1 MSTTATQPDQELA
14 RILGA
19 ESASNRRSKY
29 VRWIAVALVL
39 LAAIAGYRLLTSRS
53 QNRLPLYETEPVTR
67 ATLRVT
73 VSATGNLAPTNKI
86 EIGCEQSG
94 TIETVMVQENDRVT
108 KGQVLARLD
117 VSKLQDQITKSQAAL
132 SSYQAKLAQ
141 AETTLQLDQASLD
154 RDKEVSRLSGG
165 KVPSKT
171 EMESAQ
177 ATLDRAQADVLSA
190 RADLNQGRASLSSDQ
205 TNLSKASIRSPVNGV
220 VLSRAAEPGQTV
232 AAGLQV
238 TTLFMVAEDLRQ
250 MDLKVD
256 VDEADVGG
264 VKDGQAATFTVDAY
278 PGRKYSA
285 RVTRVAY
292 GSTTKNNVVSYST
305 VLKVKNDDLSLRPGM
320 TATAEIA
327 TVTRDNA
334 LLVPNAALRF
344 TLATPAGAP
353 PSGGLLDSLLPH
365 PPADKSSQS
374 AATKSKGSSQQ
385 VWALVDGKPLAIPVT
400 VGVTD
405 GRFTEITGGDLKEG
419 MQVITDNASLPK

>member
-1 MSTTATQPDQELA
+1 MSITATQPDRELA

-29 VRWIAVALVL
+29 VRWIAAALVL
-39 LAAIAGYRLLTSRS
+39 LAAITGFRLMASRS
-53 QNRLPLYETEPVTR
+53 QNQLPLYETELVTR
-67 ATLRVT
+67 GTLRVA

-141 AETTLQLDQASLD
+141 AETTSQLDQASLD

-205 TNLSKASIRSPVNGV
+205 TNLAKASIRSPVNGV

-238 TTLFMVAEDLRQ
+238 TTLFTVAEDLRQ

-264 VKDGQAATFTVDAY
+264 VKEGQTATFTVDAY

-344 TLATPAGAP
+344 TPATPAGAP

-374 AATKSKGSSQQ
+374 AATKSRGSSQQ

-419 MQVITDNASLPK
+419 MQAITDNASLPK

>member
-1 MSTTATQPDQELA
+1 MNDTATQPNRELI
-14 RILGA
+14 RILDA
-19 ESASNRRSKY
+19 ELTSHRRTRYIRWISAS
-29 VRWIAVALVL
+29 LVL
-39 LAAIAGYRLLTSRS
+39 LVSIFGYRRLTSRS
-53 QNRLPLYETEPVTR
+53 QNQVTLYETAPVTR
-67 ATLRVT
+67 GTLRVT

-94 TIETVMVQENDRVT
+94 TIETVMVQENDRVK
-108 KGQVLARLD
+108 KGQILARLD
-117 VSKLQDQITKSQAAL
+117 VSKLQDQIRKSQSAL

-141 AETTLQLDQASLD
+141 AETTLKLDQTSLD
-154 RDKEVSRLSGG
+154 RDQEVSRLSGG

-177 ATLDRAQADVLSA
+177 AALDRAQADVLSA
-190 RADLNQGRASLSSDQ
+190 RADVNQGRASLSSDQ

-238 TTLFMVAEDLRQ
+238 TTLFTVAGDLRQ

-264 VKDGQAATFTVDAY
+264 VKESQTATFTVDAY

-320 TATAEIA
+320 TATAEIS

-344 TLATPAGAP
+344 APATSPSAP
-353 PSGGLLDSLLPH
+353 PSAGLLDSLLPH
-365 PPADKSSQS
+365 PPAGKSAQRTPTTPIRGWQQIWVLVNGKAS
-374 AATKSKGSSQQ
+374 A
-385 VWALVDGKPLAIPVT
+385 VPVA

-405 GRFTEITGGDLKEG
+405 GRFSEIIGGDVKAG
-419 MQVITDNASLPK
+419 MLAITDNASLPR

>member
-1 MSTTATQPDQELA
+1 MSITATQPDRELA

-19 ESASNRRSKY
+19 ESASNRRSIY
-29 VRWIAVALVL
+29 VRWIAGALVL
-39 LAAIAGYRLLTSRS
+39 LAALAGYRLLASRS
-53 QNRLPLYETEPVTR
+53 QNQLPLYETEPVTR

-132 SSYQAKLAQ
+132 ASYQAKLAQ

-177 ATLDRAQADVLSA
+177 ATLDRAQADVFSA

-205 TNLSKASIRSPVNGV
+205 TNLSKASIRSPVDGV

-238 TTLFMVAEDLRQ
+238 TTLFTVAEDLRQ

-264 VKDGQAATFTVDAY
+264 VKEGQTATFTVDAY

-344 TLATPAGAP
+344 TPVTPAGAP

-374 AATKSKGSSQQ
+374 AATKPKGRSQQ
-385 VWALVDGKPLAIPVT
+385 VWVLVDGKPLAIPVT

-419 MQVITDNASLPK
+419 MQAITDNASLPK

>member
-29 VRWIAVALVL
+29 VRWIAAALVL

-53 QNRLPLYETEPVTR
+53 QNQLPRYETEPVTR

-117 VSKLQDQITKSQAAL
+117 VSRLQDQITKSQAAL

-154 RDKEVSRLSGG
+154 RDQEVSRLSGG

-177 ATLDRAQADVLSA
+177 ATLDRARADVLSA
-190 RADLNQGRASLSSDQ
+190 RAELNQGRASLSSDQ

-238 TTLFMVAEDLRQ
+238 TTLFTVAEDLRQ

-264 VKDGQAATFTVDAY
+264 LRDGQAATFTVDAY

-344 TLATPAGAP
+344 TPATPAGAP
-353 PSGGLLDSLLPH
+353 PKGGLMDSLLPH
-365 PPADKSSQS
+365 PPAEKSAQG
-374 AATKSKGSSQQ
+374 AATKTKGISQQ
-385 VWALVDGKPLAIPVT
+385 VWALVDRNPLAIPVT

-405 GRFTEITGGDLKEG
+405 GRFTEITGGDIKEG
-419 MQVITDNASLPK
+419 MQAITDNASLTK

>member
-365 PPADKSSQS
+365 PPADKSSQR

>member
-1 MSTTATQPDQELA
+1 
-14 RILGA
+14 
-19 ESASNRRSKY
+19 
-29 VRWIAVALVL
+29 
-39 LAAIAGYRLLTSRS
+39 
-53 QNRLPLYETEPVTR
+53 
-67 ATLRVT
+67 
-73 VSATGNLAPTNKI
+73 
-86 EIGCEQSG
+86 
-94 TIETVMVQENDRVT
+94 MVQENDRVT

-220 VLSRAAEPGQTV
+220 VLSRAAESGQTV

-238 TTLFMVAEDLRQ
+238 TTLFTVAEDLRQ

-264 VKDGQAATFTVDAY
+264 VKDGQTATFTVDAY

-344 TLATPAGAP
+344 TPATPASAP
-353 PSGGLLDSLLPH
+353 TSGGLLGSLLPH
-365 PPADKSSQS
+365 PPVDKSAQG
-374 AATKSKGSSQQ
+374 AASRTKGGSQQ
-385 VWALVDGKPLAIPVT
+385 VWVLVDCKPVAIPVT

-405 GRFTEITGGDLKEG
+405 GRFTEITGGAIKEG
-419 MQVITDNASLPK
+419 MQAITDNASPPK

>member
-29 VRWIAVALVL
+29 VRWIAAALVL

-365 PPADKSSQS
+365 PPADKSSQR

>member
-1 MSTTATQPDQELA
+1 MSITATQPDRELA

-29 VRWIAVALVL
+29 VRWIAAALVL

-53 QNRLPLYETEPVTR
+53 QNQLPLYETEPVTR

-132 SSYQAKLAQ
+132 SSYKAKLAQ

-177 ATLDRAQADVLSA
+177 ATLDRAQADVLSE

-238 TTLFMVAEDLRQ
+238 TTLFTVAEDLRQ

-264 VKDGQAATFTVDAY
+264 VKEGQTATFTVDAY

-344 TLATPAGAP
+344 TPATPAGAP

-374 AATKSKGSSQQ
+374 AATKPKGRSQQ
-385 VWALVDGKPLAIPVT
+385 VWVLVDGKPLAIPVT

-405 GRFTEITGGDLKEG
+405 GRFTEITGGDIKEG
-419 MQVITDNASLPK
+419 MQAITDNASLPK

>member
-29 VRWIAVALVL
+29 VRWIAAALAL

-141 AETTLQLDQASLD
+141 AETTLQLDRASLD

-405 GRFTEITGGDLKEG
+405 GRFTEITDSDLKEG
-419 MQVITDNASLPK
+419 MQAITDNASLPK

>member
-29 VRWIAVALVL
+29 VRWIAAALVL

-344 TLATPAGAP
+344 TPATPAGAP

>member
-1 MSTTATQPDQELA
+1 MTITATQPDRELA

-29 VRWIAVALVL
+29 VRWIAAALVL

-53 QNRLPLYETEPVTR
+53 QNQLPLYETEPVTR

-177 ATLDRAQADVLSA
+177 ATLDRAQADVLSE

-238 TTLFMVAEDLRQ
+238 TTLFTVAEDLRQ

-264 VKDGQAATFTVDAY
+264 VKEGQTASFTVDAY

-344 TLATPAGAP
+344 TPATPAGAP

-374 AATKSKGSSQQ
+374 AATKPKGRSQQ
-385 VWALVDGKPLAIPVT
+385 VWVLVDGKPLAIPVT

-405 GRFTEITGGDLKEG
+405 GRFTEITGGDIKEG
-419 MQVITDNASLPK
+419 MQAITDNASLPK

>member
-29 VRWIAVALVL
+29 VRWIAAALVL

-53 QNRLPLYETEPVTR
+53 QNQLPRYETEPVTR

-117 VSKLQDQITKSQAAL
+117 VSRLQDQITKSQAAL

-154 RDKEVSRLSGG
+154 RDQEVSRLSGG

-177 ATLDRAQADVLSA
+177 ATLDRARADVLSA
-190 RADLNQGRASLSSDQ
+190 RAELNQGRASLSSDQ

-238 TTLFMVAEDLRQ
+238 TTLFTVAEDLRQ

-264 VKDGQAATFTVDAY
+264 LRDGQAATFTVDAY

-344 TLATPAGAP
+344 TPATPAGAP
-353 PSGGLLDSLLPH
+353 PKGGLMDSLLPH
-365 PPADKSSQS
+365 PPAEKSAQG
-374 AATKSKGSSQQ
+374 AATKMKGISQQ
-385 VWALVDGKPLAIPVT
+385 VWALVDGNPLAIPVT
-400 VGVTD
+400 VGVSD
-405 GRFTEITGGDLKEG
+405 GRFTEITGGDIKEG
-419 MQVITDNASLPK
+419 MQAITDNASLTK

>member
-29 VRWIAVALVL
+29 VRWIAAALVL

>member
-29 VRWIAVALVL
+29 VRWIAAALVL

-238 TTLFMVAEDLRQ
+238 TTLFTVAEDLRQ

-264 VKDGQAATFTVDAY
+264 VKEGQTATFTVDAY

-365 PPADKSSQS
+365 PPADKSSQR

>member
-1 MSTTATQPDQELA
+1 MSDTATQPDRELA

-29 VRWIAVALVL
+29 ARWIAAALVL
-39 LAAIAGYRLLTSRS
+39 LAAITGYRLMASRS
-53 QNRLPLYETEPVTR
+53 HNQLPLYESEPVTR

-132 SSYQAKLAQ
+132 SSCQAKLAQ

-154 RDKEVSRLSGG
+154 RDREVSRLSGG

-238 TTLFMVAEDLRQ
+238 TTLFTVAEDLRQ

-264 VKDGQAATFTVDAY
+264 VKEGQTATFTVDAY

-327 TVTRDNA
+327 TLARDKA

-344 TLATPAGAP
+344 TPATPAGAP

-374 AATKSKGSSQQ
+374 AATKPKGRSQR

-405 GRFTEITGGDLKEG
+405 GRFTEITGGDIREG
-419 MQVITDNASLPK
+419 MQAITDFASLAK

>member
-1 MSTTATQPDQELA
+1 MTNAAAQPNRELA
-14 RILGA
+14 RLLGA

-29 VRWIAVALVL
+29 VRW
-39 LAAIAGYRLLTSRS
+39 LAAALLLITAISGYRLLTLRS
-53 QNRLPLYETEPVTR
+53 QNQPPLYETEPVTR

-108 KGQVLARLD
+108 RGQVLARLD
-117 VSKLQDQITKSQAAL
+117 VSKLQDQISKSQAAL
-132 SSYQAKLAQ
+132 SSDQAKLAQ
-141 AETTLQLDQASLD
+141 AETTMKLDQASLD

-238 TTLFMVAEDLRQ
+238 TTLFTVAEDLRQ

-264 VKDGQAATFTVDAY
+264 IKEGQTATFTVDAY

-320 TATAEIA
+320 TATAQIV
-327 TVTRDNA
+327 TVARDNA

-344 TLATPAGAP
+344 TPASPASAP
-353 PSGGLLDSLLPH
+353 PRGGLLDSLLPH
-365 PPADKSSQS
+365 PPADKSSRS
-374 AATKSKGSSQQ
+374 AAAKPKGGSQQ
-385 VWALVDGKPLAIPVT
+385 VWALVEGRPLAIPIT

-419 MQVITDNASLPK
+419 MQAITDNASLPK

>member
-29 VRWIAVALVL
+29 IRWIAAALVL
-39 LAAIAGYRLLTSRS
+39 LAAIAGHRLLSSRS
-53 QNRLPLYETEPVTR
+53 QNQLPRYETEPVTR

-154 RDKEVSRLSGG
+154 RDQEVSRLSGG

-177 ATLDRAQADVLSA
+177 ATLDRARADVLSA
-190 RADLNQGRASLSSDQ
+190 RAELNQGRASLSSDQ

-238 TTLFMVAEDLRQ
+238 TTLFTVAEDLRQ

-256 VDEADVGG
+256 IDEADVGG
-264 VKDGQAATFTVDAY
+264 LRDGQAATFTVDAY
-278 PGRKYSA
+278 PGRKYTA

-344 TLATPAGAP
+344 TPATPAGAP
-353 PSGGLLDSLLPH
+353 PKGGLMDSLLPH
-365 PPADKSSQS
+365 PPAEKSAQG
-374 AATKSKGSSQQ
+374 AATKTKGISQQ
-385 VWALVDGKPLAIPVT
+385 VWALVDGNPLAIPVT

-405 GRFTEITGGDLKEG
+405 GRFTEITGGDIKEG
-419 MQVITDNASLPK
+419 MQAITDNASLTK

>member
-29 VRWIAVALVL
+29 VRWIAAALVL
-39 LAAIAGYRLLTSRS
+39 LAAIAGHRLLSSRS
-53 QNRLPLYETEPVTR
+53 QNQLPRYETEPVTR

-154 RDKEVSRLSGG
+154 RDQEVSRLSGG

-177 ATLDRAQADVLSA
+177 ATLDRARADVLSA
-190 RADLNQGRASLSSDQ
+190 RAELNQGRASLSSDQ

-238 TTLFMVAEDLRQ
+238 TTLFTVAEDLRQ

-256 VDEADVGG
+256 IDEADVGG
-264 VKDGQAATFTVDAY
+264 LRDGQAATFTVDAY
-278 PGRKYSA
+278 PGRKYTA

-344 TLATPAGAP
+344 TPATPAGAP
-353 PSGGLLDSLLPH
+353 PKGGLMDSLLPH
-365 PPADKSSQS
+365 PPAEKSAQG
-374 AATKSKGSSQQ
+374 AATKTKGISQQ
-385 VWALVDGKPLAIPVT
+385 VWALVDGNPLAIPVT

-405 GRFTEITGGDLKEG
+405 GRFTEITGGDIKEG
-419 MQVITDNASLPK
+419 MQAITDNASLTK

>member
-1 MSTTATQPDQELA
+1 MSNTATQSNRELA
-14 RILGA
+14 RIVDA
-19 ESASNRRSKY
+19 ELTSKQRAKY
-29 VRWIAVALVL
+29 LRWIAASLVL
-39 LAAIAGYRLLTSRS
+39 LTVIAGYRLLTSRS
-53 QNRLPLYETEPVTR
+53 QDQLPLYETEPVTR
-67 ATLRVT
+67 GSMRVT

-94 TIETVMVQENDRVT
+94 TIEIVMVKENDRVT

-117 VSKLQDQITKSQAAL
+117 VSKLEDQITKSQAVL

-141 AETTLQLDQASLD
+141 AETTLKLDQASLD

-165 KVPSKT
+165 RVPSRT
-171 EMESAQ
+171 EMESAE
-177 ATLDRAQADVLSA
+177 ATLDRAQADVLGA
-190 RADLNQGRASLSSDQ
+190 RADLNQARASLSFDQ

-220 VLSRAAEPGQTV
+220 LLSRTAEPGQTI
-232 AAGLQV
+232 ATGFQV
-238 TTLFMVAEDLRQ
+238 TTLFTVAEDLRQ

-264 VKDGQAATFTVDAY
+264 VKEGQSATFTVDAY

-334 LLVPNAALRF
+334 LLIPTAALRF
-344 TLATPAGAP
+344 TPAVIAGRP
-353 PSGGLLDSLLPH
+353 PSGGLLDSLLPR
-365 PPADKSSQS
+365 PPADQSSQRQ
-374 AATKSKGSSQQ
+374 ATKPKGSSQQ
-385 VWALVDGKPLAIPVT
+385 VWALVDGKPFAIPVSI
-400 VGVTD
+400 GVTD
-405 GRFTEITGGDLKEG
+405 GRFAEITGGELKEG
-419 MQVITDNASLPK
+419 VQVITDNASLPK